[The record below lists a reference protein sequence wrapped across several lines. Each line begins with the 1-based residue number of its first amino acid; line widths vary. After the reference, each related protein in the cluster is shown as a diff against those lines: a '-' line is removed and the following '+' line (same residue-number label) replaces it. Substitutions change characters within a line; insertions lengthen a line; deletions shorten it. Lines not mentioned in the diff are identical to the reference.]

1 MIRTTCCERS
11 TRCSPTTPDELRSM
25 NLRTGSEILFALG
38 RRYPRLPVAFLRAM
52 PLPVLR
58 ALRAPAFRETL
69 RAAARAPW
77 YRDAFAAARVDVGRV
92 RRPEDLGDFFLTPEV
107 LKTRPEALL
116 AGTPELALE
125 SSGTSGH
132 VSRVYL
138 SRRELEYNARQGG
151 LMLGLYGL
159 GRGDRLLSTLDLGW
173 GLGSVLV
180 ERLVRVTPLFAMVV
194 GRVDPDEA
202 YRRLAEYRF
211 NVVVND
217 PFWLAR
223 LTEIARE
230 RGRPGPLEVL
240 IGGGEGITERVRAEL
255 ESFWGAILCMTYAST
270 EAATILAFECTH
282 RAGYH
287 VNEFDFCVEIA
298 DPDSD
303 GYGEIVLTTVSR
315 SVMPLIRYRTGD
327 VARWLPEPC
336 ACGLAFRRLSPL
348 RGRVDEQA
356 SCAWGNLHPDF
367 FEPLLRNV
375 PGLGND
381 WQVALYERDLMTVVQ
396 LRLELE
402 GDEAARERAVQTV
415 VSALQRARP
424 DAWLAYRQRLI
435 DFEVVFVAPGTLRTG
450 RKLLRLVDERV
461 TGPPPGIAQA
471 ARSG

>member
-1 MIRTTCCERS
+1 
-11 TRCSPTTPDELRSM
+11 M
-25 NLRTGSEILFALG
+25 NLRIGSEILFALG

-77 YRDAFAAARVDVGRV
+77 YRDAFAAARVDVGRA

-138 SRRELEYNARQGG
+138 SRRELEYNARQGS

-180 ERLVRVTPLFAMVV
+180 ERLVRGTPLFAMVV
-194 GRVDPDEA
+194 GRVDPEEV

-211 NVVVND
+211 NVVVSD

-230 RGRPGPLEVL
+230 RGRPGPLKLL
-240 IGGGEGITERVRAEL
+240 IGGGEGITARARAEL

-287 VNEFDFCVEIA
+287 VNEFDFCVEIV
-298 DPDSD
+298 DPDSE

-315 SVMPLIRYRTGD
+315 SVMPLVRYRTGD

-336 ACGLAFRRLSPL
+336 PCGLAFRRLSPL
-348 RGRVDEQA
+348 RGRLDEQV
-356 SCAWGNLHPDF
+356 SCAWGNLHPEF
-367 FEPLLRNV
+367 FEPLLREV
-375 PGLGND
+375 PGLASD
-381 WQVALYERDLMTVVQ
+381 WQVAVYERELTHVVQ
-396 LRLELE
+396 LRLEID
-402 GDEAARERAVQTV
+402 GDDAARERAVQSVLGT
-415 VSALQRARP
+415 LQRARP
-424 DAWLAYRQRLI
+424 DAWLAYCQRLI
-435 DFEVVFVAPGTLRTG
+435 DVEFAFFAPGTLRTS
-450 RKLLRLVDERV
+450 RKLLRLVDERQS
-461 TGPPPGIAQA
+461 GPPAWVARAIAGV
-471 ARSG
+471 RPR